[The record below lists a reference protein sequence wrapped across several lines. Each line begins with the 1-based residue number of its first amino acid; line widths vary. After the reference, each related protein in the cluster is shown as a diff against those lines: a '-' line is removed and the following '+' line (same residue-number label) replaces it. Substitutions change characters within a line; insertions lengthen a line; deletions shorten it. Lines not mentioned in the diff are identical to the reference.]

1 MRIRVR
7 LLEKCDRRLAFVKLL
22 KNHGDLGLKEAK
34 DLMEDIEDKFKRKTG
49 EYVEF
54 DIISN
59 EKLKSFKEDLIS
71 DDIKL
76 HIIGGK
82 EWTRELRLL
91 SLVGDKEDSL
101 KFIEDNMLVSHNILN
116 KILKLAFD
124 KLSNED
130 VIEIID
136 EISKEFNF
144 DEI

>member
-7 LLEKCDRRLAFVKLL
+7 LLEKCDRRLSFVKLL
-22 KNHGDLGLKEAK
+22 KNYGNIGLKEAK
-34 DLMEDIEDKFKRKTG
+34 DLMEDIEDKFNKSPG

-54 DIISN
+54 DIMSN

-91 SLVGDKEDSL
+91 SLIGDKEDSL

>member
-7 LLEKCDRRLAFVKLL
+7 LLEKYDRRLSFVKLL
-22 KNHGDLGLKEAK
+22 KNYGNLGLKEAK
-34 DLMEDIEDKFKRKTG
+34 DLMEDIEDKFNKSPG

-54 DIISN
+54 DIMSN

>member
-7 LLEKCDRRLAFVKLL
+7 LLEKCDRRLSFVKLL
-22 KNHGDLGLKEAK
+22 KNYGNIGLKEAK
-34 DLMEDIEDKFKRKTG
+34 DLMEDIEDKIETG

-91 SLVGDKEDSL
+91 SLIGDKEDSL

>member
-7 LLEKCDRRLAFVKLL
+7 LLENCDRRLAFVKRL
-22 KNHGDLGLKEAK
+22 KEYGDIGLKEAK

-54 DIISN
+54 DIMSN
-59 EKLKSFKEDLIS
+59 EKLKSFKDDLIRDNIS
-71 DDIKL
+71 L
-76 HIIGGK
+76 HIIGGL

-91 SLVGDKEDSL
+91 SLVGDKEDSIR
-101 KFIEDNMLVSHNILN
+101 FIEDNVLISNNILN

>member
-22 KNHGDLGLKEAK
+22 KEYGDIGLKEA
-34 DLMEDIEDKFKRKTG
+34 
-49 EYVEF
+49 
-54 DIISN
+54 
-59 EKLKSFKEDLIS
+59 
-71 DDIKL
+71 
-76 HIIGGK
+76 
-82 EWTRELRLL
+82 
-91 SLVGDKEDSL
+91 
-101 KFIEDNMLVSHNILN
+101 EDNVLISHNILN

-124 KLSNED
+124 KLSNDD